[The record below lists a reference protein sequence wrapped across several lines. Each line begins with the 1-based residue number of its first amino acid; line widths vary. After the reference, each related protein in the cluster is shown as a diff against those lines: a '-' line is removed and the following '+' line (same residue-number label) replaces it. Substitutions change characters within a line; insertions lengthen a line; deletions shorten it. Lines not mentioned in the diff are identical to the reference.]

1 MKDIIVI
8 GGGASGLVSAIYAA
22 KAGAKVCLLEKNNV
36 CGKKI
41 LITGNGRCN
50 YWNSDQSITHYHT
63 RNKEVL
69 EKILQKDYSK
79 EVLSFF
85 NSIGIIPR
93 IKEGYF
99 YPTSNQAVS
108 IQTALIKEAQIKRTI
123 KAHLDKE
130 LRFREKGI
138 KVLSLFFID
147 EVKKY
152 RTPDG
157 EKGIYAQMF
166 ERCYTE
172 LINSPKKLTRK
183 SPTT

>member
-1 MKDIIVI
+1 M
-8 GGGASGLVSAIYAA
+8 L
-22 KAGAKVCLLEKNNV
+22 
-36 CGKKI
+36 GK
-41 LITGNGRCN
+41 
-50 YWNSDQSITHYHT
+50 
-63 RNKEVL
+63 
-69 EKILQKDYSK
+69 
-79 EVLSFF
+79 
-85 NSIGIIPR
+85 SIG
-93 IKEGYF
+93 
-99 YPTSNQAVS
+99 S
-108 IQTALIKEAQIKRTI
+108 IDENIIKEAQIKRTI

-172 LINSPKKLTRK
+172 LINSPKYESLKEQF
-183 SPTT
+183 PADVTTIHNGYISQDK